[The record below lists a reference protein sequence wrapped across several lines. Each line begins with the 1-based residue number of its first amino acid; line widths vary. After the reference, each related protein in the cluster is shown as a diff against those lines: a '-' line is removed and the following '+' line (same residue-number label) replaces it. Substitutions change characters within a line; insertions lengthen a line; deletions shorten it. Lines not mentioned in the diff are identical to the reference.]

1 MLSEKKVIL
10 LGRIATVLSVL
21 MYVSYLAQI
30 QSNLTGV
37 KGNFV
42 QPLVASVNC
51 TCWAIYAFSKK
62 ERDYPVFIANLPGVF
77 LGVITV
83 LTSF

>member
-1 MLSEKKVIL
+1 MLSEKNIIL

-30 QSNLTGV
+30 QSNLSGI
-37 KGNFV
+37 KGNFI
-42 QPLVASVNC
+42 QPLVATVNC

-62 ERDYPVFIANLPGVF
+62 ERDYPVFIANLPGIF
-77 LGVITV
+77 LGMLTV